1 MCFSRG
7 CEYIRYDI
15 VYMGCF
21 VCNDNGIKQEVR
33 YEMRNEFCIVVFGMK
48 KISYICRSKNNS
60 KVMKL
65 QILSAKEYNV
75 KLKAT
80 IHSTGKLG
88 FTEATAKELK
98 LTTESG
104 VKFAMS
110 EENEL
115 YLINCPTRDDD
126 AFKVLKAGDYFSVNT
141 KALFDS
147 LGYDYRKNNIMF
159 DMVKEVVDD
168 MEVYKLIKREVPRKK
183 SEL

>member
-1 MCFSRG
+1 MQ
-7 CEYIRYDI
+7 
-15 VYMGCF
+15 
-21 VCNDNGIKQEVR
+21 KQKQV
-33 YEMRNEFCIVVFGMK
+33 I
-48 KISYICRSKNNS
+48 
-60 KVMKL
+60 MKL
-65 QILSAKEYNV
+65 RILSAKEYNV

-88 FTEATAKELK
+88 FTEVTAKELK

-115 YLINCPTRDDD
+115 YLISCPARDED
-126 AFKVLKAGDYFSVNT
+126 AFKVLKAGDYFSVNAKT
-141 KALFDS
+141 LFDS
-147 LGYDYRKNNIMF
+147 IGYDYRKNNIMF
-159 DMVKEVVDD
+159 DMIKDIVDD

>member
-1 MCFSRG
+1 
-7 CEYIRYDI
+7 
-15 VYMGCF
+15 
-21 VCNDNGIKQEVR
+21 
-33 YEMRNEFCIVVFGMK
+33 
-48 KISYICRSKNNS
+48 
-60 KVMKL
+60 MKL
-65 QILSAKEYNV
+65 RILSAKEYNV

-88 FTEATAKELK
+88 FTEVTAKELK

-115 YLINCPTRDDD
+115 YLISCPARDED
-126 AFKVLKAGDYFSVNT
+126 AFKVLKAGDYFSVN
-141 KALFDS
+141 A
-147 LGYDYRKNNIMF
+147 NNIMF
-159 DMVKEVVDD
+159 DMIKDIVDD

>member
-1 MCFSRG
+1 MF
-7 CEYIRYDI
+7 
-15 VYMGCF
+15 
-21 VCNDNGIKQEVR
+21 
-33 YEMRNEFCIVVFGMK
+33 
-48 KISYICRSKNNS
+48 
-60 KVMKL
+60 
-65 QILSAKEYNV
+65 
-75 KLKAT
+75 
-80 IHSTGKLG
+80 
-88 FTEATAKELK
+88 K
-98 LTTESG
+98 LTCQLKVVESVTSRIVFLNYVSTG

-126 AFKVLKAGDYFSVNT
+126 AFRVLKAGDYFSVNT

-159 DMVKEVVDD
+159 DMVKEVVDG

>member
-1 MCFSRG
+1 
-7 CEYIRYDI
+7 
-15 VYMGCF
+15 
-21 VCNDNGIKQEVR
+21 
-33 YEMRNEFCIVVFGMK
+33 
-48 KISYICRSKNNS
+48 
-60 KVMKL
+60 MKL

-110 EENEL
+110 EDNEL
-115 YLINCPTRDDD
+115 YLINCPARDDD

-168 MEVYKLIKREVPRKK
+168 M
-183 SEL
+183 